1 MNMVEISNL
10 SFSYSGHAPFLFQS
24 VTETLTDG
32 SWTSIT
38 GESGS
43 GKSTLIRL
51 MLGLL
56 KPSAGSIRV
65 PQGTRIG
72 FVPQASDYAYSDFP
86 ITLLEALTIYERLR
100 TRTEKGILA
109 SLRIG
114 KANLRDSALLALESV
129 DLGHRAEALVS
140 TLSGGEMKR
149 FYLSRALISSPALLI
164 LDEPSSGLDPKRAEE
179 IYELIRHVHE
189 KHHLTVIAVEHNLG
203 AARRYSDRIL
213 ELKDSRLTESEAFH
227 A

>member
-1 MNMVEISNL
+1 MVEISNL

-65 PQGTRIG
+65 PRSTRIG
-72 FVPQASDYAYSDFP
+72 FVPQASDSDFP

-114 KANLRDSALLALESV
+114 KTNLRDSALLALESV

-213 ELKDSRLTESEAFH
+213 ELKDGRLTESEALH

>member
-1 MNMVEISNL
+1 MVEISNL

-149 FYLSRALISSPALLI
+149 FYLSRALMSSPALLI

-213 ELKDSRLTESEAFH
+213 ELKDGRLTESEAFH

>member
-1 MNMVEISNL
+1 MVEISNL

-65 PQGTRIG
+65 PRGTRIG

-114 KANLRDSALLALESV
+114 KTNLRDSALLALPSV
-129 DLGHRAEALVS
+129 HLGHRAEALVS

-203 AARRYSDRIL
+203 AAPRY
-213 ELKDSRLTESEAFH
+213 
-227 A
+227 

>member
-1 MNMVEISNL
+1 MVEISNL

-100 TRTEKGILA
+100 TRTEKGILV

-213 ELKDSRLTESEAFH
+213 ELKDGRLTESEAFH

>member
-1 MNMVEISNL
+1 MVEISNL

-65 PQGTRIG
+65 PRGTRIG

-114 KANLRDSALLALESV
+114 KTNLRDSALLALESV

-140 TLSGGEMKR
+140 TLSGRNETL
-149 FYLSRALISSPALLI
+149 LSLTRPHFIPRSS
-164 LDEPSSGLDPKRAEE
+164 DPR
-179 IYELIRHVHE
+179 
-189 KHHLTVIAVEHNLG
+189 
-203 AARRYSDRIL
+203 
-213 ELKDSRLTESEAFH
+213 
-227 A
+227 